1 MIQKGKSMKLK
12 QWLREYKE
20 MPYAQYKAL
29 PDDERY
35 ELEAEHRRFCR
46 VRQIHESQGWRKMT
60 EEERERLEAV
70 LAKEKERYET
80 SMKSG
85 GIDGR
90 GNYTALHHR

>member
-1 MIQKGKSMKLK
+1 
-12 QWLREYKE
+12 
-20 MPYAQYKAL
+20 
-29 PDDERY
+29 
-35 ELEAEHRRFCR
+35 
-46 VRQIHESQGWRKMT
+46 MT

-80 SMKSG
+80 SMKIG